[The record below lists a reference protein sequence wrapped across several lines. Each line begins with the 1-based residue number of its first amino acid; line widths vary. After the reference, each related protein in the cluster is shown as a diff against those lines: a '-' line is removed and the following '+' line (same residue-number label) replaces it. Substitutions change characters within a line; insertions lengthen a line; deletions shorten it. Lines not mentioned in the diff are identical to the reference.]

1 MMARPCLAIMRE
13 WEVMDILVATI
24 AAIFGLVIG
33 SFLNVVVYRI
43 PNGLSVVHPPSACPN
58 CDNPI
63 RNRDNVPVLGWLML
77 RGKCRDC
84 GTRISV
90 RYPLVEAGTAIV
102 FAATAWVI
110 GPVWVLPAYLW
121 FVAVTLSLALVDL
134 DTKKIPNRMLLP
146 GLVVGLVLLAI
157 GSGIDGTWP
166 EFARGVGAGA
176 AYFGGFLVV
185 ALILPRGFGMGDVKL
200 AALLGLFAGYRS
212 WGAVALSVFAAVA
225 IGGVVSI
232 ALLALGRAD
241 RKSTVPFGPSLV
253 LGSWVAIAYAVPILD
268 WYFSI

>member
-1 MMARPCLAIMRE
+1 M
-13 WEVMDILVATI
+13 MDILVTTI

-33 SFLNVVVYRI
+33 SFLNVVVYRV
-43 PNGLSVVHPPSACPN
+43 PNGLSVVHPPSACPQCGN
-58 CDNPI
+58 SI
-63 RNRDNVPVLGWLML
+63 RNRDNVPVLGWLVL

-90 RYPLVEAGTAIV
+90 RYPLVEAGTAIL

-121 FVAVTLSLALVDL
+121 FAAVTLSLALIDL
-134 DTKKIPNRMLLP
+134 DTKKIPNRILFP
-146 GLVVGLVLLAI
+146 GLVVGVVLLAI
-157 GSGIDGTWP
+157 GSGIDGTWA
-166 EFARGVGAGA
+166 EFGRAVA
-176 AYFGGFLVV
+176 AAAVYFGGFLLV

-212 WGAVALSVFAAVA
+212 WGSVALSVFAAIA
-225 IGGVVSI
+225 IGGIVSI
-232 ALLALGRAD
+232 VLLLAGRAD
-241 RKSTVPFGPSLV
+241 RKTTVPFGPALV
-253 LGSWVAIAYAVPILD
+253 LGAWVAIAYGQPILD